1 MTRSSTN
8 QDLKRQLAGG
18 LLCAMT
24 LVTGSVVSQGIGGA
38 VNFEDEATLIKQR
51 LGASIDMAA
60 SFKNDKGQ
68 DVKIGDYFK
77 SGRPVVL
84 NLQYFRCPSICG
96 PIVNGLLDALKQV
109 PLVIGKEFDVLTVS
123 FDHREGPKLGAD
135 KKQSILSAFNALP
148 EKKQGGIT
156 NWHFLTSD
164 QTNIRQ
170 LTESVGY
177 GFRWNETKNDFDHRA
192 AIIFMSPSGKITRY
206 LQGTYFD
213 PSTFRLAIVESS
225 EGTVGTALDRFLL
238 SCYGYDPRTGTYSRI
253 GPVVVT
259 TGAALTVIGLFT
271 LLFVLSRKERH
282 RQTAPATAS

>member
-1 MTRSSTN
+1 
-8 QDLKRQLAGG
+8 
-18 LLCAMT
+18 
-24 LVTGSVVSQGIGGA
+24 
-38 VNFEDEATLIKQR
+38 
-51 LGASIDMAA
+51 
-60 SFKNDKGQ
+60 
-68 DVKIGDYFK
+68 
-77 SGRPVVL
+77 
-84 NLQYFRCPSICG
+84 
-96 PIVNGLLDALKQV
+96 
-109 PLVIGKEFDVLTVS
+109 LVIGKEFDVLTIS

-135 KKQSILSAFNALP
+135 KKHSLLNAFNSMP
-148 EKKQGGIT
+148 QKKQGGVT
-156 NWHFLTSD
+156 DWHFLTGD

-213 PSTFRLAIVESS
+213 PRTFRLAIVESS

-271 LLFVLSRKERH
+271 LLFVLSRKERQ
-282 RQTAPATAS
+282 RQTVPATAS